1 MLPPLIQRPLPLLI
15 HQTCI
20 WITHSDEEH
29 ALLAFCATMV
39 AMGAYTAAAFL
50 IPTVFFAAAHAA
62 SAEGADADSDESLLQ
77 QIKNTVTLARHQ
89 QVSPE
94 LPFEDQPIDFGAQI
108 LLADLRRAQQRIAGQ
123 KFFEIGSRIA
133 EPESSEVE
141 SSQVVYR
148 DSFGVLDVDVI
159 VHDEDIVDHLE
170 QVRGRFR
177 DRESQ
182 GERGRGRQGAL

>member
-1 MLPPLIQRPLPLLI
+1 LLI
-15 HQTCI
+15 NQTCI
-20 WITHSDEEH
+20 CITHSDEER

-50 IPTVFFAAAHAA
+50 IPIVFSAAAHTA
-62 SAEGADADSDESLLQ
+62 SAEGPDADSDASLLQ
-77 QIKNTVTLARHQ
+77 QIKNTVTLARQ
-89 QVSPE
+89 QRLPPE

-108 LLADLRRAQQRIAGQ
+108 LLADLRRAQQRIAAQ
-123 KFFEIGSRIA
+123 KFSEIGSRNA

-141 SSQVVYR
+141 GSAVVYR

-177 DRESQ
+177 DQERQ
-182 GERGRGRQGAL
+182 GERGRERQDVL